1 MVNAAR
7 TNWSQVAISGEDMQ
21 VAATR
26 SATTAA
32 PIVFQDVSKRYPGRA
47 QAAVED
53 LSFEVPSGEICVLI
67 GPSGCGKT
75 TALKMVNRLIPMTGG
90 DITIDGKNVNTIEA
104 SQLRRGIGYVFQQ
117 IGLFPHLTVEDNI
130 GTVPRLLGWSKAR
143 IRDRALELLQ
153 LVGLG
158 SEDNLRRYPGEFSG
172 GKQQRIGVAR
182 AMAVDPPLM
191 LMDEPFGA
199 IDPITRDRLQDDFL
213 RLHREVRKTIIFVTH
228 DIDEAMSMGQRIAI
242 LREGGILAQYD
253 TPDAILAYPADDFVA
268 QFIGSGAAVRRLS
281 LLDIRR
287 LRLDEIVVS
296 ATDSPTGRHP
306 VLALDDAER
315 PDRWLHVPGCDVPP
329 PLLTVPLS
337 GTVYDA
343 VDVML
348 DSKAPLVLVLGENG
362 EPRGALRWDA
372 MVGDL
377 HGKGSGS

>member
-1 MVNAAR
+1 MV
-7 TNWSQVAISGEDMQ
+7 SSEDTQ

-26 SATTAA
+26 PATTAA
-32 PIVFQDVSKRYPGRA
+32 PIVFRRVSKRYPGRP

-53 LSFEVPSGEICVLI
+53 LSFEIPSGEICVLI

-90 DITIDGKNVNTIEA
+90 DITIDGKSVNAIDT

-130 GTVPRLLGWSKAR
+130 GTVPRLLGWPKAR
-143 IRDRALELLQ
+143 IRERALELLR

-172 GKQQRIGVAR
+172 GQQQRIGVAR

-228 DIDEAMSMGQRIAI
+228 DIDEAIKMGDRIAI
-242 LREGGILAQYD
+242 MRDGHLVQID
-253 TPDAILAYPADDFVA
+253 TPDNLLAAPADEFVA
-268 QFIGSGAAVRRLS
+268 NFVGADRGLKRLRVWTLS
-281 LLDIRR
+281 D
-287 LRLDEIVVS
+287 LRLDPYSGGDQPS
-296 ATDSPTGRHP
+296 ATAATTLRDALSLMLTAGASRVTVTGQDGA
-306 VLALDDAER
+306 AL
-315 PDRWLHVPGCDVPP
+315 GCVS
-329 PLLTVPLS
+329 LE
-337 GTVYDA
+337 A
-343 VDVML
+343 IAAML
-348 DSKAPLVLVLGENG
+348 GP
-362 EPRGALRWDA
+362 EPRAPEP
-372 MVGDL
+372 
-377 HGKGSGS
+377 